1 MLKKNPS
8 KGGLRGGP
16 ANKKQGASRFIT
28 DDFFMMDDGSQSVT
42 PQHLTPHGGEGI
54 NMNFMQ
60 SSLVNKKAS
69 GLMGG
74 GPQQH

>member
-1 MLKKNPS
+1 
-8 KGGLRGGP
+8 
-16 ANKKQGASRFIT
+16 
-28 DDFFMMDDGSQSVT
+28 MMDDGSQSVT